1 MLVDANDLL
10 LGLCDSL
17 DYVQNVLFP
26 DSKGHSKRVAYIS
39 LAIAKKLK
47 LSDMELFDLATI
59 ALLHDNGVASSEF
72 IEQIPEEGIFYRSNR
87 FFKLVEENPKHQS
100 CGENNIK
107 EYPFLTTKCKN
118 VIKYHHE
125 NYNGTGTY
133 GIKGD
138 KIPLFAQIIRLA
150 DLIDWEFELEKL
162 IKEPE
167 IKSIIEYIEKNI
179 NILFSEELARIMAI
193 IAKDKSFWIEVKSN
207 NVVKNI
213 KKLMPNMKH
222 DMSYQKLREITKGFS
237 SIIDGRNEGKH
248 SQNLSKHIE
257 VMGRFYGKSEEE
269 IFKMMIASDLHD
281 LGKLAIRSRIP
292 RGMSIQASVHSG
304 YTRMFLS
311 EIKGLEEIVGL
322 STIPHEEV
330 IHIKNENLFKS
341 ASFEERLLVAVD
353 VFEGLRESVPNYID
367 EYKKLIK
374 EGKVDSDIGNNILFL
389 NR

>member
-162 IKEPE
+162 IKELE

-193 IAKDKSFWIEVKSN
+193 LAKDKSFWIEVKSN

-292 RGMSIQASVHSG
+292 RGMSIQTSVHSG

-330 IHIKNENLFKS
+330 IHIKNENLFKR

-353 VFEGLRESVPNYID
+353 VFEGLRESIPNYID